1 MDTKLEL
8 IRMDTIETIETK
20 WLWYP
25 YIPFGKITIVQGNPG
40 EGKTTFILAIAS
52 TLTTGGT
59 LPLGDVLE
67 TCNVIYQ
74 TAEDGLGDTVK
85 PRLISNNADCSKV
98 LVIDESKKEL
108 TLTDERIEQAIL
120 QTKAKLLII
129 DPIQAFLGARVD
141 MHRANEVRPI
151 FKKLGNIAEKT
162 GCAIVL
168 IGHMNKNMA
177 GKSLHR
183 GLGSIDIAAAARSV
197 LMVGRIK
204 DDKAL
209 RAMVQVKSNL
219 APEGCSIAFELDR
232 DNGFRWI
239 GEYNIDADSLLQ
251 GTAPNRSP
259 IREAEHFI
267 KDILAEG
274 SVKSSIIY
282 AKAKKEGIAK
292 RTLDTAKKNLKVKSN
307 RIKNYWVWELH

>member
-1 MDTKLEL
+1 MDTELKL
-8 IRMDTIETIETK
+8 IRMDTIEAIETK

-25 YIPFGKITIVQGNPG
+25 YIPFGKITIIQGNPG

-59 LPLGDVLE
+59 LPLGKALE
-67 TCNVIYQ
+67 PCHVIYQ

-98 LVIDESKKEL
+98 LVIDESEKEL
-108 TLTDERIEQAIL
+108 TLTDERIEEAIR
-120 QTKAKLLII
+120 QIGAKLLII

-151 FKKLGNIAEKT
+151 FKKLGDVAEKT

-183 GLGSIDIAAAARSV
+183 GLGSIDIAAARSV

-209 RAMVQVKSNL
+209 RAVVQIKSNL

-232 DNGFRWI
+232 DNGFKWI

-251 GTAPNRSP
+251 GTAPNNSP

-267 KDILAEG
+267 KAILAEG
-274 SVKSSIIY
+274 SVKSSVIY
-282 AKAKKEGIAK
+282 TKAKEEGIAK
-292 RTLDTAKKNLKVKSN
+292 RTLDTAKKNLKVKSS
-307 RIKNYWVWELH
+307 RIKNYWVWALD